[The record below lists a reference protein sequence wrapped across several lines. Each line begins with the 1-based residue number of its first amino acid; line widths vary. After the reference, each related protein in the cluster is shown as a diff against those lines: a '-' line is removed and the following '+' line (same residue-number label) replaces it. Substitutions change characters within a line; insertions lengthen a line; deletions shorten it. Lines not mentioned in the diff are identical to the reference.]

1 MHKTQLIDVFSG
13 KSTIEYFTN
22 EDKEM
27 MERYKIASQ
36 PFSDPFERFM
46 REREAHKEM
55 MERYKI
61 VSQPVH
67 SLAEH
72 FMRER
77 EAHEKTMELLRQIA
91 SKPLPRLPDIMQL
104 HEPRA
109 SSKLL
114 DEPRASSKL
123 LDEPRA
129 SSKLLHEPRA
139 SSKLLHEPMVSS
151 RLQSTEMAATIA
163 NSRRQ
168 YKAAEL
174 LNKQILAKEI
184 ISPTIQLKIE
194 KEKNEQL
201 EKENAQLK
209 KENAQLKRQL
219 HEYQSQEQLL
229 EAPHEYKKDTLEQ
242 QNISQYM
249 SQIGKK
255 GNANRGAI
263 KRKIIAHFQ
272 REHAETNISKNQFA
286 DKYHATY
293 HRTRDTVRN
302 ILKGI

>member
-22 EDKEM
+22 EDKEI

-46 REREAHKEM
+46 REREAHKEI

-61 VSQPVH
+61 ASQPVH

-77 EAHEKTMELLRQIA
+77 EAHEKTMELRRLHEIA
-91 SKPLPRLPDIMQL
+91 SKPLSRLSDIMQL
-104 HEPRA
+104 HEPMA
-109 SSKLL
+109 SI
-114 DEPRASSKL
+114 RQ
-123 LDEPRA
+123 
-129 SSKLLHEPRA
+129 LHETMG
-139 SSKLLHEPMVSS
+139 S
-151 RLQSTEMAATIA
+151 
-163 NSRRQ
+163 SRRQ

-174 LNKQILAKEI
+174 LNKPILAKEI
-184 ISPTIQLKIE
+184 ISPAIQLKIE

-209 KENAQLKRQL
+209 KENAQLNQQL
-219 HEYQSQEQLL
+219 HEYQSREQLL
-229 EAPHEYKKDTLEQ
+229 EPPHEYKKDTLKQ

>member
-36 PFSDPFERFM
+36 PVP
-46 REREAHKEM
+46 
-55 MERYKI
+55 
-61 VSQPVH
+61 
-67 SLAEH
+67 SLAERVI
-72 FMRER
+72 RER
-77 EAHEKTMELLRQIA
+77 DAHEKTMELRRLYEIA
-91 SKPLPRLPDIMQL
+91 SKSLSSLSDI
-104 HEPRA
+104 R
-109 SSKLL
+109 
-114 DEPRASSKL
+114 R
-123 LDEPRA
+123 
-129 SSKLLHEPRA
+129 
-139 SSKLLHEPMVSS
+139 LHEPMGS
-151 RLQSTEMAATIA
+151 
-163 NSRRQ
+163 SRRQ

-184 ISPTIQLKIE
+184 ISPVIQLKIE

-209 KENAQLKRQL
+209 KENAQLNQQL
-219 HEYQSQEQLL
+219 HEYQSREQLL
-229 EAPHEYKKDTLEQ
+229 EPPHEYNKDTLEQ

-249 SQIGKK
+249 SQIGEK
-255 GNANRGAI
+255 GNATRGAT